1 MLNRL
6 FAAAILSSIPGLLA
20 AAPAEPT
27 SMRFE
32 WVTEGPADTCETRCR
47 KWVAASGPITPE
59 SIRDF
64 DLFAEVTPLQGATMV
79 LESGGGSVI
88 ASLELGRKVRQL
100 GMTTTVGRAI
110 YVKAGPGEPPRVKL
124 SPRAECASMCVFVL
138 LGGAQRIIPPESRV
152 LVHQIWPG
160 SKRSDPSA
168 ENYTADEMVRIQRDV
183 GRIARYTVEM
193 GGDIELFELAM
204 RIPPWERL
212 RSLTAAELR
221 RTRLHTL
228 EAVAEIPTSG
238 VAVGPRTMPQIAAR
252 AERGWALADRG
263 ARQALSRQHVLTIE
277 GEEIGRFQLA
287 LQCGSSPTSYRMSYR
302 ENRTL
307 DPTAHDA
314 RINDVNIWIDGER
327 SPLEINSSKPQQTM
341 GELETFAGGE
351 VTAAF
356 LNKLRQEPN
365 GVIVVST
372 STTDNIRTTIRVG
385 TSGFLNHFQRLAA
398 DCSQSAQKPDQVKI
412 SASAGAN

>member
-6 FAAAILSSIPGLLA
+6 LTAAILSSIPGLLA

-32 WVTEGPADTCETRCR
+32 WVTEGPAEACGTRCR
-47 KWVAASGPITPE
+47 QWVAASGPITPE
-59 SIRDF
+59 SLRDF
-64 DLFAEVTPLQGATMV
+64 ELFAEVTPLRGATMV
-79 LESGGGSVI
+79 LDSGGGSVV
-88 ASLELGRKVRQL
+88 ASLELGRRVRQL
-100 GMTTTVGRAI
+100 GMTTTVGRAVHI
-110 YVKAGPGEPPRVKL
+110 KGGAGEPARVKL

-138 LGGAQRIIPPESRV
+138 LGGAQRIVEPESRI

-160 SKRSDPSA
+160 SKRADPSA

-183 GRIARYTVEM
+183 GRIAKYTVEM

-238 VAVGPRTMPQIAAR
+238 NAASSRTMPKVATR
-252 AERGWALADRG
+252 AERGWVLADRG
-263 ARQALSRQHVLTIE
+263 ARQGLSRQHVLTIE

-287 LQCGSSPTSYRMSYR
+287 LQCGSSPISFQMTYR

-307 DPTAHDA
+307 NPNADEN
-314 RINDVNIWIDGER
+314 RIKDVTIWIDGER
-327 SPLEINSSKPQQTM
+327 SALDVGSSRPHQTG
-341 GELETFAGGE
+341 GELETVAAGE
-351 VTAAF
+351 LSAEF
-356 LNKLRQEPN
+356 LNRLRLEPN
-365 GVIVVST
+365 AVIVVST
-372 STTDNIRTTIRVG
+372 STIDNIRTTIRVG
-385 TSGFLNHFQRLAA
+385 TSGFLSHFQRLAA
-398 DCSQSAQKPDQVKI
+398 ECSQSAKKPEQVKV
-412 SASAGAN
+412 SASAGQN